1 MNVSSSHSTT
11 ESSDFTTAPDS
22 FALSLDRGRLPR
34 HIAVV
39 MDGNGRWA
47 KARHLPRSIG
57 HQRGR
62 RAVRRLIELASR
74 AQIPVLTLFA
84 FSSENWSRPPEEVEA
99 LMGLFA
105 YALERDM
112 DELHAHAVRIRFIGD
127 REPLSARIRTLMI
140 QAEQQTEYNTG
151 LNLLIAVSYGGQWDI
166 LHAAK
171 QLASAVLEG
180 VIRLDDDP
188 AALRL
193 VFEQNLSTATYPPVD
208 LFIRTG
214 GEQRV
219 SNFLLWQLAYA
230 ELYFTDCL
238 WPGFDEAHFRD
249 ALQWYAARE
258 RRFGG
263 LDE

>member
-1 MNVSSSHSTT
+1 MDVSNAHSSVDPHSA
-11 ESSDFTTAPDS
+11 ELPPDS
-22 FALSLDRGRLPR
+22 LLLSLDQERLPR

-47 KARHLPRSIG
+47 KARHLPRTIG

-62 RAVRRLIELASR
+62 RAVRRLIEMASR
-74 AQIPVLTLFA
+74 VKIPVLTLFA
-84 FSSENWSRPPEEVEA
+84 FSSENWARPADEVDA

-112 DELHAHAVRIRFIGD
+112 GELHAHGVRIQFIGD
-127 REPLSARIRTLMI
+127 RARLSERIRTLMAG
-140 QAEQQTEYNTG
+140 AEQQTRENTG

-166 LHAAK
+166 LAAAT
-171 QLASAVLEG
+171 QLAQDMRQGIISQDADLS
-180 VIRLDDDP
+180 VIRS
-188 AALRL
+188 A
-193 VFEQNLSTATYPPVD
+193 FETHLSTADYPPVD

-214 GEQRV
+214 GEQRI

-230 ELYFTDCL
+230 ELFFTDCL
-238 WPGFDEAHFRD
+238 WPAFDEAHFLD
-249 ALQWYAARE
+249 ALRWYAARN

>member
-1 MNVSSSHSTT
+1 MDVSRLPATSDSIVSSTVPD
-11 ESSDFTTAPDS
+11 DF
-22 FALSLDRGRLPR
+22 FASLDPSRLPR
-34 HIAVV
+34 HVAVV

-47 KARHLPRSIG
+47 KARHLPRTIG

-62 RAVRRLIELASR
+62 RSVRRLIELASR
-74 AQIPVLTLFA
+74 AKIPVLTLFA
-84 FSSENWSRPPEEVEA
+84 FSSENWSRPADEVEA

-112 DELHAHAVRIRFIGD
+112 DELHAHGVRIRFIGD
-127 REPLSARIRTLMI
+127 RAPLPDKIRLLMSA
-140 QAEQQTEYNTG
+140 AERQTDENTG

-166 LHAAK
+166 LNAAK
-171 QLASAVLEG
+171 QLAASVLAG
-180 VIRLDDDP
+180 RLRLDEDP
-188 AALRL
+188 AAFRSH
-193 VFEQNLSTATYPPVD
+193 FEEGLSTASFPPVD

-214 GEQRV
+214 GEQRI

-238 WPGFDEAHFRD
+238 WPAFDEAHFLD
-249 ALQWYAARE
+249 ALQWFAARN

>member
-1 MNVSSSHSTT
+1 M
-11 ESSDFTTAPDS
+11 
-22 FALSLDRGRLPR
+22 LDPERLPR

-47 KARHLPRSIG
+47 KARHLPRTIG

-62 RAVRRLIELASR
+62 RAVRRLIEFASR

-84 FSSENWSRPPEEVEA
+84 FSSENWSRPTDEVEA
-99 LMGLFA
+99 LMGLFV

-112 DELHAHAVRIRFIGD
+112 DELVAHDVRIRFIGD
-127 REPLSARIRTLMI
+127 RKPLSARIQTLMHE
-140 QAEQQTEYNTG
+140 AERRTESSDG
-151 LNLLIAVSYGGQWDI
+151 LNLLIAISYGGQWDI
-166 LHAAK
+166 LNAAK
-171 QLASAVLEG
+171 NLAAATMDGQL
-180 VIRLDDDP
+180 RLDGDP
-188 AALRL
+188 DIWRAA
-193 VFEQNLSTATYPPVD
+193 FEAQLSTAPCPPVD

-214 GEQRV
+214 GEQRI

-238 WPGFDEAHFRD
+238 WPAFDRAHFLD
-249 ALQWYAARE
+249 ALQWYAARQ

-263 LDE
+263 LSE